1 MDVSFDEQ
9 RVYVAGRAIVNNGM
23 GEAIVLALDF
33 DQGLREI
40 SAKILNDVDYGTPHR
55 LKRVKGTE

>member
-9 RVYVAGRAIVNNGM
+9 KVYVAGRAVINQGM

-33 DQGLREI
+33 DNSLREI
-40 SAKILNDVDYGTPHR
+40 SAKILSDVNYGTPHR